1 VEELQVS
8 ISIGGANLA
17 PQQLAAPQ
25 EKPAPAAIVSA
36 PKAEPPSAPPPGTG
50 QIVDKKA

>member
-1 VEELQVS
+1 MS

-25 EKPAPAAIVSA
+25 EKPAPVASVET
-36 PKAEPPSAPPPGTG
+36 PKAEPASPPPEGTG
-50 QIVDKKA
+50 RIVDKKV